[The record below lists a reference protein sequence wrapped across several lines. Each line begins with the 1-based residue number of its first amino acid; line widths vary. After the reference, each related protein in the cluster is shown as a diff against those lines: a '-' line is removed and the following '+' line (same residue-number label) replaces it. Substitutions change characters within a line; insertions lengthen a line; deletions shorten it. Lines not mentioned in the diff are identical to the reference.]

1 MDEVKALGGDLAS
14 FRNNSACILGVI
26 LVSIGYLSS
35 RSAMGCRRG
44 VICVGEG
51 LFA

>member
-1 MDEVKALGGDLAS
+1 VNGRDQGTWWGLGE

-26 LVSIGYLSS
+26 LVGIGYLSS
-35 RSAMGCRRG
+35 RSAMGRQRW
-44 VICVGEG
+44 VVGEG